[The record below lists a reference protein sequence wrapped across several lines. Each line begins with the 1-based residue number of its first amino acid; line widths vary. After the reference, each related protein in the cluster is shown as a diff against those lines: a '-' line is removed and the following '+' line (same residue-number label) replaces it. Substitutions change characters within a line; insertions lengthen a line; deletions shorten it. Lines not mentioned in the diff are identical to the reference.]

1 MLYGNLRDFAEAI
14 IKGDK
19 YKAPSGNLRD
29 LAEAMIKGDKYKAPS
44 GPLRDFADAVIR
56 RDKYKAADK
65 AHGELIWSGV
75 HLFFVICSP
84 ISSRFASGYSVNPD
98 KRLYEA
104 LRA

>member
-29 LAEAMIKGDKYKAPS
+29 LAEAMIKGDKYKA
-44 GPLRDFADAVIR
+44 
-56 RDKYKAADK
+56 
-65 AHGELIWSGV
+65 
-75 HLFFVICSP
+75 
-84 ISSRFASGYSVNPD
+84 
-98 KRLYEA
+98 